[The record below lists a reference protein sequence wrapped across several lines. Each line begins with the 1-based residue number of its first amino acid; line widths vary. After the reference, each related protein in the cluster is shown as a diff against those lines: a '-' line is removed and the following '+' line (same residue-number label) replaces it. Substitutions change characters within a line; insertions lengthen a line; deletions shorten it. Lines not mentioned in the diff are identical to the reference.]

1 MSRKFKN
8 YGAMFVTLGLLTG
21 NVPGQDT
28 NQVHP
33 VDLPTVLRLAGA
45 QNLEIQMARERLRE
59 AEAQRSSALE
69 RFFPWIAPGV
79 TYHRRDGVAQAVP
92 AGIIS
97 DAHFQS
103 YSPGISLAA
112 QLDIGDAWYQSLAA
126 KQLARASTHALEAQR
141 QQTILE
147 AAQLYFDLTRSKA
160 LVGVAADALQASEDY
175 RRQLHE
181 AVVAGLAFK
190 GDELRVQTQKKDYE
204 IMLRRAREQLK
215 VSGVELARVLH
226 LASTIELAPQ
236 DSGLAS
242 LTLVETNATAVRLIN
257 QALVSRPELK
267 QGDAVLAAARENHN
281 GAVYGPLIPSLT
293 AQAFGGGLGGGPD
306 GGPTHFGAEGDYLV
320 GLTWRIGPGGLFDPG
335 RVRTHQARV
344 AQAELSETKMR
355 DDISAQVV
363 TALTRVQSLAD
374 QIELSQ
380 GKLTAATETLRVT
393 HERKQYGVGIVLED
407 LQAQQDMERARAD
420 YLNAV
425 AEFNKA
431 QYQLAK
437 YVGAL

>member
-1 MSRKFKN
+1 MIRALKHS
-8 YGAMFVTLGLLTG
+8 GAVLVGLGLLAG
-21 NVPGQDT
+21 NLPGQDT

-79 TYHRRDGVAQAVP
+79 SYHRRDGVAQAVP
-92 AGIIS
+92 EGTIS

-103 YSPGISLAA
+103 YSPGVTLAA

-126 KQLARASTHALEAQR
+126 KQLVRASSHGLEAQR
-141 QQTILE
+141 QETLLE

-160 LVGVAADALQASEDY
+160 LVEVAADALQTSEAY
-175 RRQLHE
+175 RRQLHQ
-181 AVVAGLAFK
+181 AVGAGIAFK
-190 GDELRVQTQKKDYE
+190 GDELRVQTQTKNYE
-204 IMLRRAREQLK
+204 ILLRRAREQLK
-215 VSGVELARVLH
+215 VSAVELARVLH
-226 LASTIELAPQ
+226 LDPTIELVPQ
-236 DSGLAS
+236 DTGLAS
-242 LTLVETNATAVRLIN
+242 LTLVETNATAARLID

-267 QGDAVLAAARENHN
+267 QGDALLAAAREGHN

-320 GLTWRIGPGGLFDPG
+320 GLSWRIGPGGLFDPG

-344 AQAELSETKMR
+344 AQAELSEAKLR
-355 DDISAQVV
+355 DDISSQVV
-363 TALTRVQSLAD
+363 TALARVQSLCD
-374 QIELSQ
+374 QIELGQ
-380 GKLTAATETLRVT
+380 GKLAAATETLRVT
-393 HERKQYGVGIVLED
+393 YERKQYGVGIVLED
-407 LQAQQDMERARAD
+407 LQAQQDLERARAD
-420 YLNAV
+420 YLNSI

-431 QYQLAK
+431 EYQLAK
-437 YVGAL
+437 YVGSL